1 MRVGGFGECIME
13 DKTLWFECDGCG
25 AEFGVETA
33 MELEAEFCPYC
44 GEPIEEVDWEIDD
57 ENIEQAVEV

>member
-1 MRVGGFGECIME
+1 ME

-25 AEFGVETA
+25 AEFGIETA

-44 GEPIEEVDWEIDD
+44 GEPIEEIDWEIDD
-57 ENIEQAVEV
+57 ENVKRESEGS

>member
-1 MRVGGFGECIME
+1 ME

-25 AEFGVETA
+25 AEFGIETA

-44 GEPIEEVDWEIDD
+44 SEPIEE
-57 ENIEQAVEV
+57 IEWNSDYEDAIGEGEGT

>member
-1 MRVGGFGECIME
+1 MRTRRFSECIME

-44 GEPIEEVDWEIDD
+44 GEPIEEVDWENTDRPLDYEETI
-57 ENIEQAVEV
+57 